1 LTATVKVRKRGT
13 LLRTGHVF
21 CSARSQGKRLKV
33 VVRRLRN
40 GNARCTWT
48 VPRTARGT
56 TIGAAVIVQQ
66 GRLRVDAPFRTRVA

>member
-1 LTATVKVRKRGT
+1 
-13 LLRTGHVF
+13 
-21 CSARSQGKRLKV
+21 
-33 VVRRLRN
+33 VRRLRN